1 MIRSLVSFVNIYS
14 WSKALLSRAYNLD
27 TFVVFGEEESLTTQ
41 CSNTSSNKAVEII
54 VYPQQCMRGV
64 EGTARPDT
72 AVQEQGDREDGRR
85 HYRSLAS
92 SIHLNSLI
100 NRQEAGWASRPR
112 WASTRSEW
120 VNSLYINS
128 RETNRRLTYSALINR
143 ATITLHLVKLVSSC
157 RFAKNMFFSSVW
169 ISWSVTVNY
178 ACQTHW
184 KSFFSVYA
192 NAIFI
197 RIT

>member
-1 MIRSLVSFVNIYS
+1 M
-14 WSKALLSRAYNLD
+14 
-27 TFVVFGEEESLTTQ
+27 TTQ

-64 EGTARPDT
+64 DGTARPDT

-112 WASTRSEW
+112 WATTRSEW

-143 ATITLHLVKLVSSC
+143 ATITLHLVKLVSC
-157 RFAKNMFFSSVW
+157 VDLQR
-169 ISWSVTVNY
+169 T
-178 ACQTHW
+178 
-184 KSFFSVYA
+184 SFFLSV
-192 NAIFI
+192 
-197 RIT
+197 